1 VWGAGQEIRI
11 QDMRTAVGFGV
22 RFPIQLPVSL
32 DFAWLFDARNGESSS
47 QIQFTLGQVHF

>member
-1 VWGAGQEIRI
+1 
-11 QDMRTAVGFGV
+11 V